1 MSVVRKKLNGTA
13 CVSIFSII
21 SGLVKGQISL
31 VLRFQGKCN
40 DLNFLNKCFSVKM
53 TDLPWFTKYHIYIL

>member
-1 MSVVRKKLNGTA
+1 MSVLCKKLNGTA

-31 VLRFQGKCN
+31 VLRFQDKCN

-53 TDLPWFTKYHIYIL
+53 SDLPWFTKYHIYIL